1 VQIEVVK
8 ENVTRDRSVRN
19 SERETTT
26 TPIIGR
32 RVQKGDA
39 VGRTRRDDAIYGD
52 SLWRVMKVEESRE
65 SDISLTFDLSLFVPC
80 KIPSTIQFSM
90 SSRVAP

>member
-1 VQIEVVK
+1 M
-8 ENVTRDRSVRN
+8 RN

-32 RVQKGDA
+32 RVQKGEA
-39 VGRTRRDDAIYGD
+39 VGRTRRDEKPFSSIFLIPRAIYED

-80 KIPSTIQFSM
+80 KIPGTIQFSM
-90 SSRVAP
+90 SSRVAL